1 MALLVRTPETGGLW
15 LREAYDSAAR
25 GRKSMRRPLVRDAG
39 GMTGPSPD
47 SARTVDSAI
56 ASVEGELST
65 LFNRVRASM
74 RSCAERLHPELTS
87 MGYKTLSA
95 LERRGP
101 VHSGVLAELLEMDKS
116 ALSRQITALDRLGL
130 LERTPDPRDG
140 RATILSVTPATAE
153 RLRETRSSKQAL
165 MHEELRTWE
174 LSDIELFASLLH
186 RINDLDT

>member
-1 MALLVRTPETGGLW
+1 
-15 LREAYDSAAR
+15 
-25 GRKSMRRPLVRDAG
+25 
-39 GMTGPSPD
+39 MTGPSPD
-47 SARTVDSAI
+47 SARTVDSGI

-74 RSCAERLHPELTS
+74 RSCAERLHSELTPL
-87 MGYKTLSA
+87 GYKTLSA

-130 LERTPDPRDG
+130 LARTPDPRDG

-153 RLRETRSSKQAL
+153 RLREIRSSNQAL
-165 MHEELRTWE
+165 MHEELRNWDLCE
-174 LSDIELFASLLH
+174 VELFASLLH
-186 RINDLDT
+186 RINDLDF